1 MKTNN
6 LCSRD
11 SFLALAAIAGY
22 FCFAPGAACQQKQ
35 APAGETASSDKFPA
49 AFAASLVL
57 LRCHLK
63 QKNPS
68 KSKRRSFFPE
78 VYPATRNIVRRFS
91 TSGTPVF
98 GRNLF
103 KSSPA
108 RNELI
113 ASAFAAAIA
122 APAILSA
129 QKPVPPPTA
138 FKTEKCY
145 GIAKAGK
152 NDCAST
158 GNNSCGGSSKLN
170 SDPKAWIYVPAGY
183 CDRIVGGSLQP
194 K

>member
-1 MKTNN
+1 MNTRN
-6 LCSRD
+6 LIAAS
-11 SFLALAAIAGY
+11 ALAAA
-22 FCFAPGAACQQKQ
+22 
-35 APAGETASSDKFPA
+35 
-49 AFAASLVL
+49 V
-57 LRCHLK
+57 
-63 QKNPS
+63 
-68 KSKRRSFFPE
+68 
-78 VYPATRNIVRRFS
+78 
-91 TSGTPVF
+91 
-98 GRNLF
+98 
-103 KSSPA
+103 
-108 RNELI
+108 
-113 ASAFAAAIA
+113 A

-183 CDRIVGGSLQP
+183 CERIVSGSLQP